1 MKTITFLIIFLAST
15 FTWANSADYRCEV
28 RSYDVYLTLTQ
39 DRSTSMV
46 MKENYRVLANSY
58 AGSIEKKS
66 PNTIFYF
73 YPQLGPIE
81 LTFKTQDTIDLPER
95 LSGRIY
101 VDAPFLFFRDRLNC
115 IRTN

>member
-1 MKTITFLIIFLAST
+1 MKKITILALFLAST
-15 FTWANSADYRCEV
+15 LTWARSADYQCEV

-39 DRSTSMV
+39 DRSTSIV
-46 MKENYRVLANSY
+46 MKENYRVLANAY
-58 AGSIEKKS
+58 AGSIEKNS
-66 PNTIFYF
+66 PNTIFHF
-73 YPQLGPIE
+73 YPQLGPID

-101 VDAPFLFFRDRLNC
+101 VKAPFLFFRDRLDC

>member
-1 MKTITFLIIFLAST
+1 MKTITLLVLFLAST
-15 FTWANSADYRCEV
+15 LTWARSADYRCEV

-39 DRSTSMV
+39 DRSTSVV
-46 MKENYRVLANSY
+46 MKENYRVMANAY
-58 AGSIEKKS
+58 AGSIEKKAS
-66 PNTIFYF
+66 NTIFYF

-95 LSGRIY
+95 LSGRIF
-101 VDAPFLFFRDRLNC
+101 VNAPFLFFSDRLNC